1 MANDQVTTRFKVDIS
16 DLKKGIQEANRQIK
30 LANAEFKAAA
40 SGMEN
45 WGKSADGISKKIE
58 SLKTVLGAQEKILES
73 YKKQLELVSKEYGE
87 NSREADDLRIKI
99 ANQQTAVNN
108 TTSEI
113 RKYSEALA
121 DLENNQEDSA
131 KAAENQLNSYE
142 TLQKVISEQEDT
154 LRALKDEYKN
164 VVLEQGKDSD
174 AAKALS
180 SQINDLTGELNDNKD
195 QMRDLD
201 KIAGDL
207 DDTIEET
214 SGGFTVFKGALAELV
229 ADGIEKAISAMKDF
243 VASTIEV
250 GMSFDSMMSEVAAI
264 SGATGDDLELLRETA
279 KKYGETTVFS
289 ATEAAEALKY
299 MSLAGWDAKTSSEAL
314 GGVLNLAA
322 ASGMDLGQ
330 ASDLVTDYI
339 SAFGLEAKDSAY
351 FADLLAYA
359 QSKSNTTAEGLGEA
373 YKNVAANMH
382 AAGQD
387 VETTTALLSKMA
399 DQGLK
404 GSQSGTALAAILRD
418 ITKGMDSA
426 DLSIDSFNKEAEK
439 MNKDTYKLS
448 EALKAAGVTNKEFDR
463 ALQLSNGDSS
473 KFITELQGMA
483 KKGQDV
489 NKIFAE
495 NDVTMEEMDG
505 ILKTLTSTE
514 KDYSIMVGETEIK
527 VSDQNGNYRDMSDIL
542 ADVEKATNGMGDAE
556 KAAALSATFTADSI
570 KGLNLLL
577 NAGVDEAK
585 GFEDGLR
592 SSEGTAKEMSD
603 VMNDNLAGDLKSLDS
618 MLDGVK
624 LQLYENFEP
633 ALRAGVE
640 ALKGLT
646 DAIGFLIDNG
656 DTVVGVLASIAGGVA
671 AYLVYSTALTVMKDG
686 WMALTIV
693 EKGAAAAQWALN
705 AAQNASPLGI
715 LITLIGA
722 LVGAFMYLWNTS
734 EDFRGFWIF
743 LFEQIGEVAKN
754 VIGFV
759 VDLFGQAWEAIKTVW
774 SVVVD
779 FFKMIWDGISTA
791 FKACVDF
798 FKNLF
803 EGAWKAITT
812 VWDAAVGF
820 FTAIWNG
827 ISSAFSAVGTFFS
840 TIFTTAFNAVKNV
853 WNGITGFFKGIW
865 DGIKNIFSTVASFFS
880 SIFQGAADAISNI
893 FNGIL
898 NIIKAPINFIIK
910 GINTFISGLNMIKI
924 PDWVPAVGGKGINI
938 PLIPELAEGGILK
951 KGQWGFL
958 EGNGAE
964 AVVPLD
970 NNKKWISAVADD
982 LRASLNAEGI
992 LSESANQINNNY
1004 NFVQNNT
1011 SPKALSRI
1019 DIYRQT
1025 RNQLAFAKGV

>member
-1 MANDQVTTRFKVDIS
+1 MANETTTKFKVDIS

-40 SGMEN
+40 SGMDN

-58 SLKTVLGAQEKILES
+58 SLKSILNSQKTILES
-73 YKKQLELVSKEYGE
+73 YKKQLELITKEYGE
-87 NSREADDLRIKI
+87 NSKEADEMRIKI

-113 RKYSEALA
+113 KKYSEAL
-121 DLENNQEDSA
+121 DELQSNQEQSA
-131 KAAENQLNSYE
+131 KASDDQLNSYE
-142 TLQKVISEQEDT
+142 TLQKVITEQEET
-154 LRALKDEYKN
+154 LRSLKDEYKN
-164 VVLEQGKDSD
+164 VILEQGKDSD

-180 SQINDLTGELNDNKD
+180 SQISDLTNELDDNKE

-201 KIAGDL
+201 EIAGDL
-207 DDTIEET
+207 DDTMDET
-214 SGGFTVFKGALAELV
+214 SGGFTVMKGALADLV
-229 ADGIEKAISAMKDF
+229 ANGIEKAISAMKDF
-243 VASTIEV
+243 VKSTIDV

-279 KKYGETTVFS
+279 KKYGETTIFS

-322 ASGMDLGQ
+322 AAGMDLGQ

-426 DLSIDSFNKEAEK
+426 DLSTESFNKQAEK
-439 MNKDTYKLS
+439 MNKDTYKLNES
-448 EALKAAGVTNKEFDR
+448 LKAAGVTNKEFDR
-463 ALQLSNGDSS
+463 ALQMSNGDSA

-489 NKIFAE
+489 KKVFAE
-495 NDVTMEEMDG
+495 NDVTMEEMDS
-505 ILKTLTSTE
+505 ILKELTSTE
-514 KDYSIMVGETEIK
+514 KGYTIAVGDAEIQ

-542 ADVEKATNGMGDAE
+542 ADVEKATQGMGDAE

-577 NAGVDEAK
+577 NAGVDNAK
-585 GFEDGLR
+585 GFEEGLR
-592 SSEGTAKEMSD
+592 DSEGTALEMSNI
-603 VMNDNLAGDLKSLDS
+603 MNDNLNGDLKSLDS

-624 LQLYENFEP
+624 LKLYEDFEP

-671 AYLVYSTALTVMKDG
+671 AYLAYSTALTVMKDG

-693 EKGAAAAQWALN
+693 EKGAAAAQWLLN
-705 AAQNASPLGI
+705 AAMNANPIGI
-715 LITLIGA
+715 LITLIGS
-722 LVGAFMYLWNTS
+722 LVAAFIYLWNTS
-734 EDFRGFWIF
+734 EDFREFWGYLFGEIKDVAESVIQF
-743 LFEQIGEVAKN
+743 LIDF
-754 VIGFV
+754 
-759 VDLFGQAWEAIKTVW
+759 FGQAWEAIKVTW
-774 SVVVD
+774 DVVVD
-779 FFKMIWDGISTA
+779 FFKDIWHGIEETFSVVA
-791 FKACVDF
+791 DW
-798 FKNLF
+798 FKNTF
-803 EGAWKAITT
+803 DSAWNFIKNT
-812 VWDAAVGF
+812 WDSVVGF
-820 FTAIWNG
+820 FQGVWNG
-827 ISSAFSAVGTFFS
+827 ISNAFSAVGSFFS
-840 TIFTTAFNAVKNV
+840 NAFSSA
-853 WNGITGFFKGIW
+853 WNGIKNTWSAVTGFFSGIW
-865 DGIKNIFSTVASFFS
+865 SGIQNIFSNVTSWFS
-880 SIFQGAADAISNI
+880 GIFQGAADAISNI
-893 FNGIL
+893 FDGIVG
-898 NIIKAPINFIIK
+898 IIKAPINFIIR
-910 GINTFISGLNMIKI
+910 GINTFIDGLNMIKI
-924 PDWVPAVGGKGINI
+924 PDWVPGVGGKGINI

-951 KGQWGFL
+951 KGQLGLL

-970 NNKKWISAVADD
+970 RNKAWISAVAND
-982 LRASLNAEGI
+982 LRRTLTAEGV
-992 LSESANQINNNY
+992 LSETASQINNNY